1 MAGRV
6 PVLSP
11 VREFLRTEAGCGVL
25 LLVATMAALAWANSP
40 WADGYQDFWHTSLSV
55 GPGSW
60 AVREDLQHWVND
72 ALMVV
77 FFFLIGLEI
86 KRELVVGELR
96 DPKAASLPALAA
108 LGGMVVPAVLFL
120 ALAGG
125 GEAGRGWAIPMATDI
140 AFVGGQVAPMW
151 SALSTPLV
159 LILTLAIVGFVSR
172 TAHRL
177 QSSRQPDP
185 HNQGRHD
192 ACNKLA
198 TGGVGQHPFG

>member
-1 MAGRV
+1 MAGRL

-11 VREFLRTEAGCGVL
+11 LRAFLRTEAGGGVL
-25 LLVATMAALAWANSP
+25 LLAATVAALAWANSP
-40 WADGYQDFWHTSLSV
+40 WADSYQDFWHTSLSI

-72 ALMVV
+72 ALMLV

-86 KRELVVGELR
+86 KRELIVGELR

-125 GEAGRGWAIPMATDI
+125 GEAGRDWAIPIATDI
-140 AFVGGQVAPMW
+140 VFVGE
-151 SALSTPLV
+151 
-159 LILTLAIVGFVSR
+159 
-172 TAHRL
+172 
-177 QSSRQPDP
+177 
-185 HNQGRHD
+185 
-192 ACNKLA
+192 
-198 TGGVGQHPFG
+198 GG